1 MAEQQIRFTTASD
14 GVSICYATVGEGQPL
29 VKAANWLSH
38 LEFDWRSPVW
48 RHWWQELSKDHK
60 LVRYDQRGIGLSD
73 WAVEDLSF
81 DARVNDLEI
90 VVDALGLDR
99 FPLLGVS
106 QGGPVAIAYAV
117 RHSLRGAPSGEGQP
131 PDSIWGLRQRSGPAG
146 LFAIRC
152 RRTGSLAHADAAGMG
167 PGQSRLPPDLCHQV
181 CARSHHRANGVA
193 QRAATGVHLG

>member
-14 GVSICYATVGEGQPL
+14 GVSICYATVGEGPPL

-48 RHWWQELSKDHK
+48 RHWWQELSKDHQ

-81 DARVNDLEI
+81 DAQVNDLEI

-99 FPLLGVS
+99 FPLLGIS

-117 RHSLRGAPSGEGQP
+117 RHPERVSHLILYGAFTRGRDLRDSSPSDVEEREALHTLMRLGWGRDNPAYRQIFATRFVPGAT
-131 PDSIWGLRQRSGPAG
+131 
-146 LFAIRC
+146 C
-152 RRTGSLAHADAAGMG
+152 
-167 PGQSRLPPDLCHQV
+167 
-181 CARSHHRANGVA
+181 
-193 QRAATGVHLG
+193 